1 MGVQLIF
8 VVETNKKCKSDWI
21 YIKDTIDHFFEY
33 DHAHVRLSTVYM
45 DGKGRYVKTEKE
57 VKKWISQYNNSA
69 KGNKTE
75 VIYCFDC
82 DEYDTKPE
90 DLKFLQNVQNFC
102 ENHGYHYAWF
112 CKDIERVFLGYKV
125 PDAEKKKAAE
135 TFKAKNKINDVAEHK
150 LLCKDYKMNSSNILT
165 VLDTFGSLL
174 KRK

>member
-1 MGVQLIF
+1 M
-8 VVETNKKCKSDWI
+8 
-21 YIKDTIDHFFEY
+21 
-33 DHAHVRLSTVYM
+33 
-45 DGKGRYVKTEKE
+45 
-57 VKKWISQYNNSA
+57 
-69 KGNKTE
+69 
-75 VIYCFDC
+75 IYCFDC

-102 ENHGYHYAWF
+102 KNHGYHYAWF

>member
-33 DHAHVRLSTVYM
+33 DHAHVKLSPVYM
-45 DGKGRYVKTEKE
+45 DGKGRYIKAEKE
-57 VKKWISQYNNSA
+57 VKKLISQYNNSA
-69 KGNKTE
+69 KGRKTE
-75 VIYCFDC
+75 AIYCFDC

-90 DLKFLQNVQNFC
+90 DEVFMKNTKKFC
-102 ENHGYHYAWF
+102 ADRGYHYVWF
-112 CKDIERVFLGYKV
+112 CKDIERVFLGNKV

-135 TFKAKNKINDVAEHK
+135 IFKAKKKINDVTEHK

-165 VLDTFGSLL
+165 VLDTFGSSL